1 MAETIEFDLVAP
13 EAVILAQAV
22 EMVVI
27 PGADGDFGVLPR
39 HAPMIA
45 SLRPGVITVYDRQ
58 GSAWQP
64 RDRIFVGAGFAEV
77 TPERVTVLAEDAV
90 PLAELDRSAVEQAL
104 KDARED
110 LEDAKDEQERL
121 VVRRAI
127 GVAEAKLAALKA

>member
-13 EAVILAQAV
+13 EAVILSQPV
-22 EMVVI
+22 ELVVI

-45 SLRPGVITVYDRQ
+45 SLRPGVITVFDRQ
-58 GSAWQP
+58 GGNWQP
-64 RDRIFVGAGFAEV
+64 KDRIFVGAGFAEV

-90 PLAELDRSAVEQAL
+90 PLAELDRGTVEQAL

-110 LEDAKDEQERL
+110 LQDAKDEQERL
-121 VVRRAI
+121 AARRAI
-127 GVAEAKLAALKA
+127 AVTEAKLAALKG

>member
-13 EAVILAQAV
+13 EAVILSQPV
-22 EMVVI
+22 ELVVI

-45 SLRPGVITVYDRQ
+45 SLRPGVITVFDRQ
-58 GSAWQP
+58 GGNWQP
-64 RDRIFVGAGFAEV
+64 KDRIFVGAGFAEV

-90 PLAELDRSAVEQAL
+90 PLAELDRGTVEQEL

-110 LEDAKDEQERL
+110 LQDAKDEQERL
-121 VVRRAI
+121 AARRAI
-127 GVAEAKLAALKA
+127 AVTEAKLAALKG

>member
-13 EAVILAQAV
+13 EAVILSQPV
-22 EMVVI
+22 ELVVI

-45 SLRPGVITVYDRQ
+45 SLRPGVITVFDRQ
-58 GSAWQP
+58 GGNWQP
-64 RDRIFVGAGFAEV
+64 KDRIFVGAGFAEV

-90 PLAELDRSAVEQAL
+90 PLAALDRGTVEQEL

-110 LEDAKDEQERL
+110 LQDAKDEQERL
-121 VVRRAI
+121 AARRAI
-127 GVAEAKLAALKA
+127 AVTEAKLAALKG

>member
-13 EAVILAQAV
+13 EAVILTQPV

-64 RDRIFVGAGFAEV
+64 KNRIFVGAGFAEV

-90 PLAELDRSAVEQAL
+90 PLAQLNRAAVEQSL

-110 LEDAKDEQERL
+110 LEDAKDELARL
-121 VVRRAI
+121 AARRAI
-127 GVAEAKLAALKA
+127 AVAEAKLVALKD

>member
-13 EAVILAQAV
+13 EAVILAQPV

-27 PGADGDFGVLPR
+27 PGADGDLGVLPR
-39 HAPMIA
+39 HARTIA
-45 SLRPGVITVYDRQ
+45 SLRPGVITVYERQ
-58 GSAWQP
+58 GSAWRP

-90 PLAELDRSAVEQAL
+90 PLAQLDRTAVEQSL

-110 LEDAKDEQERL
+110 LEDAKEELERRAA
-121 VVRRAI
+121 RRAI
-127 GVAEAKLAALKA
+127 AVAEAKLVALKG

>member
-13 EAVILAQAV
+13 EAVILAQPV

-45 SLRPGVITVYDRQ
+45 SLRPGVITVFDRQ
-58 GSAWQP
+58 GGGWQA

-77 TPERVTVLAEDAV
+77 TPERVTVLAEDATPV
-90 PLAELDRSAVEQAL
+90 AELDRVAVEQSL

-110 LEDAKDEQERL
+110 LEDAKDDHERAQA
-121 VVRRAI
+121 RRAI
-127 GVAEAKLAALKA
+127 AIADAKLAALKS